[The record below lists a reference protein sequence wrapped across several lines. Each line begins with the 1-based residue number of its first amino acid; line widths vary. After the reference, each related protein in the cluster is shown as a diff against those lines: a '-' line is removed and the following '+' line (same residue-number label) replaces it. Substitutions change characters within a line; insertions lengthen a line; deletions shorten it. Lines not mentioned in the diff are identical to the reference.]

1 MSRWCFRQSLAAG
14 HNPRL
19 CQRLG
24 AKLRKSFVFA
34 KRIEE
39 KVVGCCFLLQK
50 YFLFATFT
58 FTYTFYFYL
67 VV

>member
-1 MSRWCFRQSLAAG
+1 M
-14 HNPRL
+14 
-19 CQRLG
+19 
-24 AKLRKSFVFA
+24 
-34 KRIEE
+34 EE
-39 KVVGCCFLLQK
+39 KVVECRFLLQK